1 MKKKMT
7 KTIKRKPIP
16 KNMREKLYF
25 KYLGHCAYCGQ
36 PIDYKDMQVDHFAP
50 VYLFGDNIKL
60 ENLKC
65 ACRSCNHYKSTYT
78 LAKFREQL
86 SLIPSRLERDSVSYK
101 IAKRYGLIKESEES
115 IIFYFE
121 KLQEFIND
129 IKDQAYSEYD
139 LEDQIIFSD
148 ISNYLHKHFD
158 TTIMDWLK
166 EFKDA
171 KF

>member
-1 MKKKMT
+1 MS

-16 KNMREKLYF
+16 KAMREKLYF

-36 PIDYKDMQVDHFAP
+36 PIEYKDMQVDHFAP

-65 ACRSCNHYKSTYT
+65 ACRSCNHYKSTFT
-78 LAKFREQL
+78 LSKFREQL

-101 IAKRYGLIKESEES
+101 IAKRYGLIKEVNNDPIE
-115 IIFYFE
+115 FYFE
-121 KLQEFIND
+121 KLQEFVDD
-129 IKDQAYSEYD
+129 IRDQAYSEYS
-139 LEDQIIFSD
+139 LEDQIMFSYIND
-148 ISNYLHKHFD
+148 YLHKYLN
-158 TTIMDWLK
+158 TNVIKWL
-166 EFKDA
+166 EDFKDA

>member
-1 MKKKMT
+1 MSKAPA
-7 KTIKRKPIP
+7 RKPIP
-16 KNMREKLYF
+16 KTMREKLYF

-36 PIDYKDMQVDHFAP
+36 LIEYKDMQVDHFAP

-86 SLIPSRLERDSVSYK
+86 SLIPSRLERDSVSYR
-101 IAKRYGLIKESEES
+101 IAKRYDLIKESEES

-121 KLQEFIND
+121 KLQQRIDRIKLSEVAVWGLENRFWFSEMSKYVKEKFNSTMVKWLEEFR
-129 IKDQAYSEYD
+129 
-139 LEDQIIFSD
+139 
-148 ISNYLHKHFD
+148 
-158 TTIMDWLK
+158 
-166 EFKDA
+166 DA
-171 KF
+171 QF

>member
-1 MKKKMT
+1 MS
-7 KTIKRKPIP
+7 KTIKRKPIT
-16 KNMREKLYF
+16 KAIREKLYF
-25 KYLGHCAYCGQ
+25 KYLGYCAYCGQ
-36 PIDYKDMQVDHFAP
+36 PIEYKDMQVDHFAP

-86 SLIPSRLERDSVSYK
+86 SLIPSRLERDSVTYK

-115 IIFYFE
+115 VIFYFE
-121 KLQEFIND
+121 QLQQRVD
-129 IKDQAYSEYD
+129 RIKYRECAIWN
-139 LEDQIIFSD
+139 LEDEMWFSEM
-148 ISNYLHKHFD
+148 SKYVKEKFNSTAVK
-158 TTIMDWLK
+158 WL
-166 EFKDA
+166 EDFKDA

>member
-1 MKKKMT
+1 MS

-16 KNMREKLYF
+16 KAIREKLYF

-36 PIDYKDMQVDHFAP
+36 PIEYKAMQVDHFAP

-101 IAKRYGLIKESEES
+101 FAKKYGLIEESEES

-121 KLQEFIND
+121 QLQQRID
-129 IKDQAYSEYD
+129 RIKCRECAIWN
-139 LEDQIIFSD
+139 LEDQMWFSEMSKYVREKFNSTM
-148 ISNYLHKHFD
+148 IK
-158 TTIMDWLK
+158 WL
-166 EFKDA
+166 EDFKDA